1 MKYPYKKLVVPNE
14 LRDLANGKIPKGIMK
29 AIKTGG
35 LMYSPAADAFNR
47 LYETAEAAGI
57 YLADVG
63 DYRPYDK
70 QLALFND
77 RYRDTPQDRK
87 PVVTRQWKDKTWYL
101 RKGCAPAGVPGTSN
115 HGYGLAIDLAEK
127 DKKGQVIS
135 LTTKTQKWLCI
146 NAPANG
152 FYLQGNDPK
161 SPEFEVWHWQYCG

>member
-63 DYRPYDK
+63 DYRPYD
-70 QLALFND
+70 
-77 RYRDTPQDRK
+77 
-87 PVVTRQWKDKTWYL
+87 
-101 RKGCAPAGVPGTSN
+101 
-115 HGYGLAIDLAEK
+115 
-127 DKKGQVIS
+127 
-135 LTTKTQKWLCI
+135 
-146 NAPANG
+146 
-152 FYLQGNDPK
+152 
-161 SPEFEVWHWQYCG
+161 